1 MQKNIVVCA
10 DGTGNTTIKG
20 RGTNVFKIFEAV
32 DTSEH
37 RSKQPQ
43 RLQAAIYHDGVGTE
57 SLKWL
62 RLLTGAGGWG
72 LSRNVKQL
80 YGELA
85 RVYVP
90 GDRIFLFG
98 FSRGAFTV
106 RTLAGLITTCGIL
119 DVSRP
124 EYSTNALFWRG
135 VRAAYAA
142 YRKKYQTRLSLWLRG
157 KRTPD
162 PDALRRQ
169 FSVEIPGF
177 TYPTEP
183 VIHFIGVW
191 DTVDAVGLPFRLADL
206 INEFIWRFKFPDTSL
221 SAHVGA
227 ACHALAADEAR
238 ESFTPLLW
246 DEHAEDP
253 ANPRIQQV
261 WFAGVHS
268 NVGGGYPRQGMSL
281 VALDWMMAQA
291 EHHGLR
297 FHADQR
303 RLYHGAA
310 DVNDK
315 AYDSRSGFGVFY
327 RWRPRNIEALSAQC
341 RVEAKVHRSVFDRVS
356 RGTEGYAPGALPSEC
371 RVVSST
377 ASAESLATIAATVKR
392 AFAGKPPLLEQ
403 QRSARRLGLAGYWLL
418 ILTVAALVGLML
430 WTFVADNLEAANGWR
445 DRVKGLASTAL
456 SSHWVNIAARTVWH
470 YPWLCGSA
478 AVALL
483 TLLLVEKH
491 LDRRYSAF
499 WHGVRSHLR
508 GAA

>member
-1 MQKNIVVCA
+1 MQKNIVICA

-32 DTSEH
+32 DTSEP
-37 RSKQPQ
+37 RSKQPRPQ
-43 RLQAAIYHDGVGTE
+43 QAAIYHDGVGTE

-124 EYSTNALFWRG
+124 EYSTNELFWRG
-135 VRAAYAA
+135 IRAAYAA

-157 KRTPD
+157 KLTPD

-177 TYPTEP
+177 TYPNEP

-238 ESFTPLLW
+238 ESFRPLLW
-246 DEHAEDP
+246 DESAENP

-281 VALDWMMAQA
+281 VALDWMMAEPSGMA
-291 EHHGLR
+291 SASTPISAGSITAPPTSTTR
-297 FHADQR
+297 PTTHA
-303 RLYHGAA
+303 AA
-310 DVNDK
+310 
-315 AYDSRSGFGVFY
+315 
-327 RWRPRNIEALSAQC
+327 SA
-341 RVEAKVHRSVFDRVS
+341 SSTGGS
-356 RGTEGYAPGALPSEC
+356 RGTSRRCP
-371 RVVSST
+371 
-377 ASAESLATIAATVKR
+377 
-392 AFAGKPPLLEQ
+392 
-403 QRSARRLGLAGYWLL
+403 RSAASRRKSIG
-418 ILTVAALVGLML
+418 
-430 WTFVADNLEAANGWR
+430 R
-445 DRVKGLASTAL
+445 
-456 SSHWVNIAARTVWH
+456 SSIA
-470 YPWLCGSA
+470 
-478 AVALL
+478 
-483 TLLLVEKH
+483 
-491 LDRRYSAF
+491 F
-499 WHGVRSHLR
+499 R
-508 GAA
+508 GAPKDTRQERCHPTAASSAPPPPPSRWR